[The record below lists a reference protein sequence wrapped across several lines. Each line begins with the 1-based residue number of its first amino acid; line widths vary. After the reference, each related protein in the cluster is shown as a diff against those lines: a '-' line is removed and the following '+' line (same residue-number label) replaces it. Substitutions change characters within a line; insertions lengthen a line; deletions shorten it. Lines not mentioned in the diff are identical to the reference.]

1 MVIAA
6 LLSFA
11 GLLIAWALAPEDRN
25 GASDA
30 PPDEAETLPLAA

>member
-25 GASDA
+25 GASVGEPA
-30 PPDEAETLPLAA
+30 EVETLPLAA

>member
-25 GASDA
+25 GASE
-30 PPDEAETLPLAA
+30 PAEVETFALAA

>member
-11 GLLIAWALAPEDRN
+11 GLLIAWALAPEDRDS
-25 GASDA
+25 ASA
-30 PPDEAETLPLAA
+30 AEPADGETFPLAA

>member
-25 GASDA
+25 GASA
-30 PPDEAETLPLAA
+30 TEPAEIETVPLAA